1 MSDDEIKKNSI
12 RAPHFV
18 TLRDIAESASVSV
31 STVSRALAGKGLV
44 NRRTESRILR
54 IAEAMGYR
62 PNALARSLVT
72 RNSGLIGLM
81 LHNLLNASFQ
91 RTAEIIQTRL
101 ADAGY
106 QLLLCITGD
115 NPQQEADFL
124 SMLFDH
130 RVEGLIY
137 VPTGKNMELIRRFT
151 DSGVPVVGLIRR
163 QIDSPYDS
171 ILLDDINGAY
181 EGTRYLLEL
190 GHKRIGILV
199 GRPETNSG
207 RERLE
212 GYLKAL
218 HEFGVPENPNYICR
232 GPYNA
237 PFGKQACETLLD
249 LKTPP
254 TALFAANHEAS
265 FGVMRVLSERS
276 ISIPDQLSLLCYEDE
291 PWFSWQKPAISV
303 VDSGPEAMA
312 NLAAER
318 LLQRIIRPDAF
329 SGGRELRM
337 GAKLIIRDSCGA
349 GPGF

>member
-1 MSDDEIKKNSI
+1 
-12 RAPHFV
+12 
-18 TLRDIAESASVSV
+18 
-31 STVSRALAGKGLV
+31 
-44 NRRTESRILR
+44 
-54 IAEAMGYR
+54 
-62 PNALARSLVT
+62 
-72 RNSGLIGLM
+72 SGLIGLM

-207 RERLE
+207 RER
-212 GYLKAL
+212 
-218 HEFGVPENPNYICR
+218 
-232 GPYNA
+232 
-237 PFGKQACETLLD
+237 
-249 LKTPP
+249 
-254 TALFAANHEAS
+254 
-265 FGVMRVLSERS
+265 
-276 ISIPDQLSLLCYEDE
+276 
-291 PWFSWQKPAISV
+291 
-303 VDSGPEAMA
+303 
-312 NLAAER
+312 
-318 LLQRIIRPDAF
+318 
-329 SGGRELRM
+329 
-337 GAKLIIRDSCGA
+337 
-349 GPGF
+349 